1 MNSRSSRKFR
11 YVTVANPNSDESTLI
26 ISGNL
31 PKEYFADYLPHY
43 PSLVTMSA
51 AMLADGIDDPPN
63 VGRLLLTPVRFRAEN
78 SPLQPPIYLPQPMS
92 IPPPTLTH
100 HAQTILSLLLSL
112 KKKPVIRW
120 EKMSSGG
127 KKLAMEV
134 QVCLAGLCMKEV
146 RY

>member
-1 MNSRSSRKFR
+1 
-11 YVTVANPNSDESTLI
+11 
-26 ISGNL
+26 
-31 PKEYFADYLPHY
+31 
-43 PSLVTMSA
+43 MSA

-63 VGRLLLTPVRFRAEN
+63 VGRLRLILVWLHTEEAL
-78 SPLQPPIYLPQPMS
+78 LQPPIYLPQPMS

-134 QVCLAGLCMKEV
+134 QVSRRWLQGETNTDTRLELI
-146 RY
+146 RWP